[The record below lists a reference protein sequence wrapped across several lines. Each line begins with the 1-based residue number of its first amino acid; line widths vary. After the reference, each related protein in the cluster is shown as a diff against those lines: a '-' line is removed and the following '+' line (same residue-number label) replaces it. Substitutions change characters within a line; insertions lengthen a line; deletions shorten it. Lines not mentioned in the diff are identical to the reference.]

1 MALPASSVMAMPEAG
16 HLEQLPVSPAPGAT
30 GPLPVAAHPP
40 APATSV
46 PASGLGDSRL
56 RPLDMAVCSL
66 CGAARPLGL
75 LVPDGSPGCADV
87 HWYCKDV
94 KSCTQRWTTAR

>member
-16 HLEQLPVSPAPGAT
+16 HLEQLPVGPAPDAT
-30 GPLPVAAHPP
+30 GPLPVAAGPP
-40 APATSV
+40 APV
-46 PASGLGDSRL
+46 LGDSRV
-56 RPLDMAVCSL
+56 RPLEMAVCSL

-75 LVPDGSPGCADV
+75 LVPDGSPAHADV

-94 KSCTQRWTTAR
+94 RSCTERWTTAR